1 MLKKKISNKQLIALL
16 TSKNKEVSK
25 LSFSYS
31 GNPENSRLDA
41 IRFMIGDTNEDGA
54 LMQDEEVNY
63 IINQNADNETAQVIN
78 AFRQAATILGIRTVK
93 KTLGPQSEDAT
104 ARLKY
109 YNEMA
114 TKLEKRLRSTV
125 VPPLP
130 DYQYITVFEK
140 GMMAGE

>member
-114 TKLEKRLRSTV
+114 AKLEKRLRSTV